1 MYLALVCLHMARD
14 RTETGEFVET
24 ITPDRVVDAIREVD
38 SPIVTTRDIADILGC
53 TTEAA
58 RQKLVKLSDQGRVD
72 RRKVGGRAV
81 VWWLT
86 ESEHVTTEIDP
97 DDPLFS
103 GEPLFA
109 SDDPIDETE
118 IDDVVYGDA

>member
-1 MYLALVCLHMARD
+1 MARD

-24 ITPDRVVDAIREVD
+24 ITLERVVAAIREVD
-38 SPIVTTRDIADILGC
+38 SPVVTTRDLADILGC

-58 RQKLVKLSDQGRVD
+58 RQKLVTLTEQGRVD

-86 ESEHVTTEIDP
+86 DSEQVTTETTP
-97 DDPLFS
+97 NDPLFS
-103 GEPLFA
+103 SGALFA

-118 IDDVVYGDA
+118 IDDVLYGDV

>member
-1 MYLALVCLHMARD
+1 MARE

-24 ITPDRVVDAIREVD
+24 VTLDRVVSAIRAVD
-38 SPIVTTRDIADILGC
+38 GPVVTTRDVADRLDC

-58 RQKLVKLSDQGRVD
+58 RQKLVQLTEQGRVD

-86 ESEHVTTEIDP
+86 ESEDDPDEFDP
-97 DDPLFS
+97 DDPLFTDTVTF
-103 GEPLFA
+103 GE
-109 SDDPIDETE
+109 SRI
-118 IDDVVYGDA
+118 

>member
-1 MYLALVCLHMARD
+1 MARERGD
-14 RTETGEFVET
+14 SGEFIET
-24 ITPDRVVDAIREVD
+24 ITLDRVVAAIREVD
-38 SPIVTTRDIADILGC
+38 SPVVTSRDIADRLDC
-53 TTEAA
+53 TAEAA
-58 RQKLVKLSDQGRVD
+58 RQKLVQLTEQGRVD

-86 ESEHVTTEIDP
+86 ESEQVTTEIES

-103 GEPLFA
+103 GGPIFA

-118 IDDVVYGDA
+118 IDDVLYSDV

>member
-1 MYLALVCLHMARD
+1 MARE

-24 ITPDRVVDAIREVD
+24 VTHDRVVSAIHTVD
-38 SPIVTTRDIADILGC
+38 GPVVTTRDVADRLDC

-58 RQKLVKLSDQGRVD
+58 RQKLVQLTEQGRVD

-86 ESEHVTTEIDP
+86 ESGDATDEFDP
-97 DDPLFS
+97 DDPLFTDTATFS
-103 GEPLFA
+103 GAGPTDVSQNTDAYLAEA
-109 SDDPIDETE
+109 ITGERGDE
-118 IDDVVYGDA
+118 